1 MKSIQAALLLA
12 NVFPFAASAQSFP
25 PGFFANGSTGID
37 YYQPSDSGDA
47 TTLAYIDA
55 TFGYDGAAAGSAFPF
70 GFQADVL
77 ALRDLEGGSLETDS
91 FYPWIFYDAGF
102 GRISLG
108 RTRPL
113 AQDYLSA
120 PRYLS
125 GYALNRFFYTGLLG
139 SPLTAVR
146 ISDEV
151 DLLSLRFDG
160 SSGAFRYGVAYS
172 DVENSADDA
181 VSAALGYALGN
192 TEFGLVYE
200 NVSEGANSVDFYGA
214 SVVST
219 LGNARLGARYNSGSI
234 VDDDSSAFNLSL
246 DYALTDQIDLGGA
259 YTSFSDGAT
268 TNDLTHVYAA
278 YEVLPGF
285 TGEFGYAFTD
295 SDDII
300 VGAVRYGFDF

>member
-1 MKSIQAALLLA
+1 MKTIRAAVLLA
-12 NVFPFAASAQSFP
+12 SVFPFAASAQSFP
-25 PGFFANGSTGID
+25 PGFFASGSSGLD
-37 YYQPSDSGDA
+37 YYQPNNSSDA
-47 TTLAYIDA
+47 TALAYIDA

-77 ALRDLEGGSLETDS
+77 ALRDLEGGMLASDS
-91 FYPWIFYDAGF
+91 FYPWIFYDPGF

-113 AQDYLSA
+113 AQDYLSP

-125 GYALNRFFYTGLLG
+125 GYALNRFVYSGLLG
-139 SPLTAVR
+139 SPLTSFRTSEQA
-146 ISDEV
+146 

-160 SSGAFRYGVAYS
+160 SAGAFRYGVSYS
-172 DVENSADDA
+172 DVENSGGDA

-200 NVSEGANSVDFYGA
+200 NVGEGANSVDFYGA

-219 LGNARLGARYNSGSI
+219 LGNARLGARYNSGS
-234 VDDDSSAFNLSL
+234 VVSEESSAVNLSL
-246 DYALTDQIDLGGA
+246 DYALTSQIDIGGA
-259 YTSFSDGAT
+259 YTTFNDGAT

-278 YEVLPGF
+278 YEMLPGL
-285 TGEFGYAFTD
+285 TGELGYSMSDT
-295 SDDII
+295 DDIF